1 MSKISWKG
9 GALLSPVPAVMVSC
23 GSMEAPNIV
32 TIAWTGITCTQPP
45 KTYISLRKSRHS
57 YGLIKESGC
66 FVINLTTEALVRATD
81 FCGVRSG
88 RDVNKFEVCH
98 LTPEAS
104 ENIPCPAI
112 AESPLSIECKVTDI
126 IELGSH
132 DMFLA
137 DIVGVR
143 VNEELMD
150 ANGRLALEKAGLAA
164 YCHGE
169 YFALGK
175 KLGKF
180 GYSVE
185 KKKKKR
191 KPQGTKAK

>member
-1 MSKISWKG
+1 MKKMASNI
-9 GALLSPVPAVMVSC
+9 ALCLQPIPQTIVSCRDKEGRNNALVVGFTANVSLDPVMV
-23 GSMEAPNIV
+23 M
-32 TIAWTGITCTQPP
+32 TGIVP
-45 KTYISLRKSRHS
+45 SRYSHHMV
-57 YGLIKESGC
+57 KESGC

-104 ENIPCPAI
+104 EHVPCPAI

-143 VNEELMD
+143 VDESLMD
-150 ANGRLALEKAGLAA
+150 ASGRLALEKAGLAA

-191 KPQGTKAK
+191 KPQGKK

>member
-9 GALLSPVPAVMVSC
+9 GALLAPVPAVMVSC

-32 TIAWTGITCTQPP
+32 TVAWTGITCTHPP

-88 RDVNKFEVCH
+88 RDVNKFEFCH
-98 LTPEAS
+98 LTPETS
-104 ENIPCPAI
+104 EQVSCPSI

-143 VNEELMD
+143 VDESLMD
-150 ANGRLALEKAGLAA
+150 ENGRLALEKAGLAA

-169 YFALGK
+169 YFSLGK

-191 KPQGTKAK
+191 KPIQK